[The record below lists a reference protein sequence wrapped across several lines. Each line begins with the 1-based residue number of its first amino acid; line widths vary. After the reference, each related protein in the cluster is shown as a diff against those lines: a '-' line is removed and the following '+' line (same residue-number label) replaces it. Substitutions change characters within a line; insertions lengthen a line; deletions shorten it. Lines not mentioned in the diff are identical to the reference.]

1 MSTQIPTK
9 TERDDNLNL
18 LKSEVATWAKKQIER
33 LDNEAKFMRA
43 VVKGRT
49 GSEELGSLNL
59 FEASVIVQAEIDEFI
74 VFHDPKPA

>member
-1 MSTQIPTK
+1 MATRIPTK
-9 TERDDNLNL
+9 TERDENLDTL
-18 LKSEVATWAKKQIER
+18 AEEVKKWADDEVKR

-59 FEASVIVQAEIDEFI
+59 FEASKVVQVEIDSFI
-74 VFHDPKPA
+74 VFDGE

>member
-1 MSTQIPTK
+1 MATKVPTK
-9 TERDDNLNL
+9 TERDENLETL
-18 LKSEVATWAKKQIER
+18 RKETKKWAENAIKR

-59 FEASVIVQAEIDEFI
+59 FEASKVVQAEIDSFI
-74 VFHDPKPA
+74 VYEG

>member
-1 MSTQIPTK
+1 MAVPTK
-9 TERDDNLNL
+9 DERDENLKNL
-18 LKSEVATWAKKQIER
+18 QDETKKWADKEVER

-59 FEASVIVQAEIDEFI
+59 FEASKVVQVEIDSFI
-74 VFHDPKPA
+74 G